1 MVDAVFKTSS
11 NSSLTP
17 AQLEDLL
24 ALINEYLVKR
34 AAPDPLPAGSQ
45 VQIYDLAGFKLSY
58 AMGSE
63 VMQLFQV
70 RCFCIVGE
78 RPVAVF
84 LIPLLLLLSA
94 LRLLPDDAICS
105 VCTPLQQRT
114 ALSVTDCCFCC
125 RCCSC

>member
-1 MVDAVFKTSS
+1 
-11 NSSLTP
+11 
-17 AQLEDLL
+17 
-24 ALINEYLVKR
+24 VKR

-45 VQIYDLAGFKLSY
+45 VQIYDLAGDKLSY

-70 RCFCIVGE
+70 CCFCIVGG
-78 RPVAVF
+78 RPAAVV
-84 LIPLLLLLSA
+84 IMPLLLLLPA

-105 VCTPLQQRT
+105 VCTPLQQRS
-114 ALSVTDCCFCC
+114 AFSVINCCFCC